1 MPAPPA
7 FVIRPFEPGDEA
19 HLVALANLAYGPY
32 GGHVERTVE
41 LWRWSILA
49 RPGVTA
55 ADILVLGCAGEGG
68 APRGHAVLG
77 PGGTVL
83 ELCLDPEL
91 TGEERGAAAAALVA
105 ALEERCRSR
114 GLETISFELPR
125 LDGRVRQ
132 HLLGEGYREEESLAL
147 QVILVDVPGALSRI
161 LEHRRGRLP
170 HGWNPT
176 FVLELAA
183 GHYRSLAARRIRVRP
198 GEEVA
203 VEVEAVAGAVAVA
216 GAAAGPDPAPGR
228 EPDIT
233 VGIDLSTL
241 TDLILRRDTFE
252 AARAAGRITVSPATA
267 EQDARTLFDFLVL
280 KSPWYSPPADGR

>member
-1 MPAPPA
+1 MPRAPA
-7 FVIRPFEPGDEA
+7 FVIRTFEPGDEA
-19 HLVALANLAYGPY
+19 ELVALANLVYGPY

-55 ADILVLGCAGEGG
+55 ADILVLERAREKG
-68 APRGHAVLG
+68 APRGHGVLG

-83 ELCLDPEL
+83 ELCLDPAL
-91 TGEERGAAAAALVA
+91 TGEERGAAAAVLVA
-105 ALEERCRSR
+105 GLEERCRSR

-125 LDGRVRQ
+125 LDGRVRR

-147 QVILVDVPGALSRI
+147 QVILVDVPVALRRI
-161 LEHRRGRLP
+161 LQHRRGRLP
-170 HGWNPT
+170 HGWSPT
-176 FVLELAA
+176 FLIELAP
-183 GHYRSLAARRIRVRP
+183 GHYRSCPVRRIRVRP
-198 GEEVA
+198 GDEF
-203 VEVEAVAGAVAVA
+203 EVEA
-216 GAAAGPDPAPGR
+216 DPASGR
-228 EPDIT
+228 EAEVDVT

-252 AARAAGRITVSPATA
+252 AARAAGRIAVEPAAA

>member
-1 MPAPPA
+1 MPGPPSYR
-7 FVIRPFEPGDEA
+7 IRTYEPGDETE
-19 HLVALANLAYGPY
+19 LVALANLAYGPY

-55 ADILVLGCAGEGG
+55 ADILVLERAGEEG
-68 APRGHAVLG
+68 ALRGHAVLG

-91 TGEERGAAAAALVA
+91 TGEARGAAAAALVA

-147 QVILVDVPGALSRI
+147 QVILVDVPGALRRI
-161 LEHRRGRLP
+161 LQHRRGRLP
-170 HGWNPT
+170 HGWSPT
-176 FVLELAA
+176 FLIELAP
-183 GHYRSLAARRIRVRP
+183 GHYRSLAVRRIRVRP
-198 GEEVA
+198 GEEEVEVA
-203 VEVEAVAGAVAVA
+203 VEV
-216 GAAAGPDPAPGR
+216 AADPAPGR
-228 EPDIT
+228 EPDVT

-241 TDLILRRDTFE
+241 TDIMLRRDTFE
-252 AARAAGRITVSPATA
+252 AAHAAGRITVRPPAA